1 MKRAILDA
9 LRQARRARIPAG
21 LLVEQESGRYVLF
34 VGDDAPTGDLAIED
48 EDDIRAI
55 RRLIRI
61 GISKPMQDG
70 RFLLVRRLQARLII
84 VGAVHIA
91 QILAVMAQ
99 AIELDVLIIDPR
111 RGFATEDRFP
121 GIRLC
126 HEWPDEAMAKIGF
139 DSDVAVITLTHDAKL
154 DDVALGY
161 ALRAK
166 KPFYIG
172 ALGSVRTHA
181 SRCQRLRA
189 EGFVEEEIGQIRAP
203 IGLAIGAQ
211 TPAEIA
217 VAILGQLIE
226 HRRHG

>member
-1 MKRAILDA
+1 MKRAVLDA
-9 LRQARRARIPAG
+9 LRQARDARVPAG
-21 LLVEQESGRYVLF
+21 LLVERETGRYALF
-34 VGDDAPTGDLAIED
+34 IGDDAPIGDMAMED
-48 EDDIRAI
+48 EDDISAV
-55 RRLIRI
+55 RRLILI

-91 QILAVMAQ
+91 QILAAMAQ
-99 AIELDVLIIDPR
+99 AIELDVMIIDPR
-111 RGFATEDRFP
+111 RGFATADRFP

-126 HEWPDEAMAKIGF
+126 HEWPDEAMARIRF
-139 DSDVAVITLTHDAKL
+139 DSDVAVITLTHDPKL
-154 DDVALGY
+154 DDVALSY

-181 SRCQRLRA
+181 SRCERLRA
-189 EGFVEEEIGQIRAP
+189 EGFAEEAIGQIRAP

-226 HRRHG
+226 HHRHG